1 MVRGCPLL
9 LARRGVQ
16 HGSVPTKVVIPPHN
30 VEAAPTPPTWLAEEA
45 HGAWDELWCSGIAS
59 TWTVGEHDLVGRLA
73 LLRTQ
78 FRENGGI
85 NIDTLSRLHVQ
96 IHKLE
101 QALLLTPESQRRANV
116 VTEETKVVSIDRR
129 ASIEAVRARVGNAD

>member
-1 MVRGCPLL
+1 MRPLL
-9 LARRGVQ
+9 SEPLPVQ
-16 HGSVPTKVVIPPHN
+16 HGAVPTKVVIPPHN
-30 VEAAPTPPTWLAEEA
+30 DGDPPVPPPWLDDRA
-45 HGAWDELWCSGIAS
+45 HPAWDELWCSGIAS

-73 LLRTQ
+73 LLRVQ

-85 NIDTLSRLHVQ
+85 NVDTLARLHVQ

-116 VTEETKVVSIDRR
+116 VTEEPKVVSIDRR
-129 ASIEAVRARVGNAD
+129 ASIEAVRARVANAD